1 MPENHDELEERY
13 GFITEDKAMRVA
25 RKRTRL
31 GEGDRKILASM
42 VTGEGLIAVKS
53 IEELMALAK
62 ALTETFEHYEG
73 ICREKMTHDQ
83 AVFIRHLRVDE
94 GYSWRAVAE
103 SCYEQD
109 WEGWEKWD
117 PPSSQ
122 PMGMA
127 LSERAAEVF
136 NENYREPPWN

>member
-1 MPENHDELEERY
+1 MPENHDELERY
-13 GFITEDKAMRVA
+13 GFVTEDKAIRDA

-31 GEGDRKILASM
+31 GEGDRKIL
-42 VTGEGLIAVKS
+42 ES
-53 IEELMALAK
+53 IETGADLIEVTSTEQLMALAK
-62 ALTETFEHYEG
+62 ALAATFDYYQG

-83 AVFIRHLRVDE
+83 AVFIRGLRVDD
-94 GYSWRAVAE
+94 GYSWRTVAE
-103 SCYEQD
+103 ACYEQD
-109 WEGWEKWD
+109 WEDWEKWD

-127 LSERAAEVF
+127 LSERAAEFF